1 MPKLSMPIR
10 TPTPAEAVKIK
21 DTITPAGV
29 TKIKDALT
37 PSKITPAEVTK
48 IKDTLDLARS
58 GRATLTQL
66 AVAHDLASGASLNG
80 CLGELRSHIRHAV
93 SPAPLH
99 GATKDIALGVVSGI
113 FTHILLRKI

>member
-1 MPKLSMPIR
+1 MPIR
-10 TPTPAEAVKIK
+10 TPTPAEVTKVK
-21 DTITPAGV
+21 DTITPAKV
-29 TKIKDALT
+29 TKIKDT
-37 PSKITPAEVTK
+37 ITPAEVTK